1 MTLVDT
7 VQNGNMNAV
16 TSNAVA
22 NILNNYVTTS
32 TFTNTPIIS
41 DITDGKIISF
51 PNGLKFLSVKV
62 DWSGDT
68 GVSNIGSAT
77 VVYSLHR
84 YEFPSAFN
92 ITTLLSAN
100 VTSADVGS
108 GVPCAVIE
116 SIGNG
121 YIEIDDWGY
130 NSTTA
135 SSTSSHSVFLFLI
148 GI

>member
-22 NILNNYVTTS
+22 NILNDYVTTS
-32 TFTNTPIIS
+32 VFTNTPTIS
-41 DITDGKIISF
+41 NITDGKIISF
-51 PNGLKFLSVKV
+51 PNGLKILSVKL

-68 GVSNIGSAT
+68 SVSNIGSAT
-77 VVYSLHR
+77 VVYSIHR

-92 ITTLLSAN
+92 VNTIISAN
-100 VTSADVGS
+100 VTSIDVGS

-116 SIGNG
+116 DIGNG

-135 SSTSSHSVFLFLI
+135 SPSSSHSVFLSI
-148 GI
+148 VAI